1 MMADRRSQVSGRVI
15 GRAFA
20 VGALFAAAFALAG
33 CSTSIADLPVG
44 GTAADAQAPHEP
56 GTYLPVHDL
65 PPDRNE
71 AVISPAERAKIQTEL
86 TKARDRQATATAA
99 ATPATA
105 PAAAKDLSPPKPARR
120 TKSASDSQAED

>member
-1 MMADRRSQVSGRVI
+1 MADRRRQVSGRVI

-20 VGALFAAAFALAG
+20 VGALFATAFALAG

-44 GTAADAQAPHEP
+44 GTAADAQAPREP

-99 ATPATA
+99 ATPVTA
-105 PAAAKDLSPPKPARR
+105 PAAKDLSPPKPDRR
-120 TKSASDSQAED
+120 TKPSSDSQADD